1 MRRTKQRQG
10 ERGVEIVEFAVVLPL
25 ILFLSLAV
33 SEGAAMIRAHQVLN
47 NAARE
52 GARLAVLPENS
63 PQNMGGNGGT
73 LPVFIANQVQGYIN
87 DNGVSG
93 TGSGQCVPQVAGR
106 QNLILD
112 NGNGDGVNLTAS
124 QVTITC
130 PYTLKYLPHI
140 PGFGINPTVNL
151 QGSAVFRNFY

>member
-1 MRRTKQRQG
+1 MRRTKKPHS
-10 ERGVEIVEFAVVLPL
+10 ESGVEIVEFAVVLPL
-25 ILFLSLAV
+25 ILFLALTV

-52 GARLAVLPENS
+52 GARLAILPENS

-73 LPVFIANQVQGYIN
+73 LPAFIADQVKVYIG
-87 DNGVSG
+87 DNGVAG
-93 TGSGQCVPQVAGR
+93 TGSGQCVPQVSGR
-106 QNLILD
+106 QNLIMD
-112 NGNGDGVNLTAS
+112 DGNGDGVNMTAS
-124 QVTITC
+124 QVVITC
-130 PYTLKYLPHI
+130 PYVLKYLPHV